1 MASSQAT
8 SRWTAESLLKIVK
21 RLPVSEL
28 ERFLAK
34 LDEWRVQREEEELLR
49 VIKEN
54 SQLPPEKQKRFN
66 RLRRKLQNETIT
78 EKEREELLAMWQELD
93 RRNIVRLEALIK
105 LAQKRKVSVR
115 ELMEQLGIG
124 ENRGVF

>member
-1 MASSQAT
+1 
-8 SRWTAESLLKIVK
+8 
-21 RLPVSEL
+21 
-28 ERFLAK
+28 

-78 EKEREELLAMWQELD
+78 EKEREELLAMWQELE

>member
-1 MASSQAT
+1 M
-8 SRWTAESLLKIVK
+8 
-21 RLPVSEL
+21 
-28 ERFLAK
+28 
-34 LDEWRVQREEEELLR
+34 DEWRVQREEEELLR

-78 EKEREELLAMWQELD
+78 EKEREELLAMWQELE

>member
-1 MASSQAT
+1 M
-8 SRWTAESLLKIVK
+8 LKIVK

-78 EKEREELLAMWQELD
+78 EKEREELLAMWQELE